1 MSKLNKES
9 VLPLASM
16 LVSPYTMYAKEALE
30 KLSILGDNY
39 YYPSVKTSKSPL
51 TKKQAKSRA
60 KNKTAR
66 KARKKNKK

>member
-1 MSKLNKES
+1 MTKLNKES
-9 VLPLASM
+9 VLPLASAFAGYEM
-16 LVSPYTMYAKEALE
+16 FSKEALE
-30 KLSILGDNY
+30 QLSILGDNY